1 MEELLHKAIENGDEA
16 RVRELIQLGAAMD
29 KLMGF
34 RGTALCAAIS
44 DHQTSIAFYL
54 IDAGCDV
61 TPFSIAL
68 CSNSSINLR
77 NKDIQMLFLKYR
89 PSMTY

>member
-1 MEELLHKAIENGDEA
+1 MSLFRRFMEELLHKAIENGDEA

-61 TPFSIAL
+61 NGEDLTG
-68 CSNSSINLR
+68 NLHCC
-77 NKDIQMLFLKYR
+77 
-89 PSMTY
+89 